1 MQSFIL
7 FCKSYRKDVYRAKR
21 LITSIAKLNEDKI
34 PFYLSV
40 PKEDLA
46 LFSQEIDW
54 EDLKSVGEFH
64 LITDESIVLS
74 NTHLDTKASLERYYA
89 MPGYLS
95 QQVIKAEAW
104 RLIGCEN
111 YLCLD
116 SEAVFMK
123 PFYLR
128 QFMANDSEPFTIIH
142 PNTEFLNL
150 AKSLGKKKAI
160 EHFFQDNQLLRDEF
174 GRTGDHAQ
182 DWDFGPAPLIWS
194 KKVWQSLEMTH
205 LFPKGQTIWDA
216 IERLPFEIRW
226 YGEALLKFKAIP
238 LHPHEPLFQVIHYD
252 WQRKYLLPFAQT
264 EYLGILSQSN
274 WDKELDPSFA
284 RKPWLSRIWRKLK
297 LSFK

>member
-1 MQSFIL
+1 MQNFIL

-21 LITSIAKLNEDKI
+21 LITSIATLNEDKI
-34 PFYLSV
+34 PFYLSI
-40 PKEDLA
+40 PQEDLA

-74 NTHLDTKASLERYYA
+74 NTHLDTKASLERYYV

-174 GRTGDHAQ
+174 GRTGDHPQ

-194 KKVWQSLEMTH
+194 KKVWQSLEMNH
-205 LFPKGQTIWDA
+205 LTQKGQTIWDA

-238 LHPHEPLFQVIHYD
+238 VHSHEPLFQVIHYD
-252 WQRKYLLPFAQT
+252 WQQKYLTPFDQT
-264 EYLGILSQSN
+264 NYLGILSQSN

-284 RKPWLSRIWRKLK
+284 RKPWLSRAWRKIK
-297 LSFK
+297 KAFK

>member
-21 LITSIAKLNEDKI
+21 LITSIAKFNVDKI

-54 EDLKSVGEFH
+54 DQLQSISEFH

-74 NTHLDTKASLERYYA
+74 NSHLDTKASLERYYA

-104 RLIGCEN
+104 RFIGCDN

-123 PFYLR
+123 PFFLN
-128 QFMANDSEPFTIIH
+128 QFMANTTEPFSILH
-142 PNTEFLNL
+142 LNTEFITL
-150 AKSLGKKKAI
+150 AKKLGKNKEI
-160 EHFFQDNQLLRDEF
+160 EHFYKDNQLLRNEF
-174 GRTGDHAQ
+174 GRSGVQAQ

-194 KKVWQSLEMTH
+194 RKVWQSLEQYH
-205 LFPKGQTIWDA
+205 LIPKGETIWDA

-226 YGEALLKFKAIP
+226 YGEALLQLKAIP
-238 LHPHEPLFQVIHYD
+238 LHPREPLFQVIHYD
-252 WQRKYLLPFAQT
+252 WQQKHLQPFEQT
-264 EYLGILSQSN
+264 NYLGILSQSN

-284 RKPWLSRIWRKLK
+284 RKPWLSRVWRKVKSSLQ
-297 LSFK
+297 

>member
-1 MQSFIL
+1 MQNFIL

-21 LITSIAKLNEDKI
+21 LITSIAKFNEDKI

-54 EDLKSVGEFH
+54 AQLQSISEFH

-74 NTHLDTKASLERYYA
+74 NTHIDVKANLERYYA

-104 RLIGCEN
+104 RFIGCEN

-123 PFYLR
+123 PFYLD
-128 QFMANDSEPFTIIH
+128 QFMANGTEPFTILH
-142 PNTEFLNL
+142 PNTDFLAL
-150 AKSLGKKKAI
+150 ARKLQKNKEI
-160 EHFFQDNQLLRDEF
+160 EHFFKDNQRLREEF
-174 GRTGDHAQ
+174 GRAGEAAQ

-194 KKVWQSLEMTH
+194 KKVWQSLESMH
-205 LFPKGQTIWDA
+205 LKPKGQTIWDA

-226 YGEALLKFKAIP
+226 YGEALLKFNAIP

-252 WQRKYLLPFAQT
+252 WQQKHLVPLDQT
-264 EYLGILSQSN
+264 NYLGILSQSN

-284 RKPWLSRIWRKLK
+284 RKPWLSRVWRKIKQSLK
-297 LSFK
+297 